1 MAASYFKFMLQIL
14 ILIVIGIIWGFVK
27 ISESVSTGSRAI
39 QDSKKF
45 DEERL
50 KKFGDR
56 KVDSTQS
63 LFERNNDII
72 EKHKKDISTSSSRY
86 RYYYIDNMTRDCI
99 NEICLAEGQSKIR
112 PNYTYLSTWKMN
124 APKEWKDLSLQI
136 ERLFT
141 SRQNEMKE
149 IEERQT
155 EIMQKE
161 AAQSLSSK
169 YADLISQFN
178 EITYRKVT
186 TIDAYGEENWD
197 ALNKE
202 AALLVEKIGRRE
214 GNDDDDMKRWRKS
227 SWSMPEEYKML
238 TENLT
243 TRFKAYYDTRKSKP
257 IESGNVTGMS
267 GVEFENHL
275 AQLLKLNG
283 FDSVAGTPATGD
295 QGADLIAKRNGK
307 TIIIQAKRYGGTVGN
322 KAVQEV
328 IAAIKFYN
336 GDEGWVI
343 TNSSFTKSARE
354 LASKSGI
361 KLIDGTDMQQFSNV
375 VNR

>member
-1 MAASYFKFMLQIL
+1 MSGVIIL
-14 ILIVIGIIWGFVK
+14 IIIGIIWGFVK
-27 ISESVSTGSRAI
+27 ISESVSNGSKAI

-50 KKFGDR
+50 NKFGDR
-56 KVDSTQS
+56 KVDTTQS
-63 LFERNNDII
+63 LFERNKDII
-72 EKHKKDISTSSSRY
+72 EKHKKDVSTSSSRY

-136 ERLFT
+136 EQLFT
-141 SRQNEMKE
+141 SRQKEMKE
-149 IEERQT
+149 IEQRQT
-155 EIMQKE
+155 EITQKE
-161 AAQSLSSK
+161 AVQSLSSK

-197 ALNKE
+197 ALSKE
-202 AALLVEKIGRRE
+202 AALLVEKIGKRE
-214 GNDDDDMKRWRKS
+214 GNDDDDIKRWRKS
-227 SWSMPEEYKML
+227 SWAMPEEYKKL

-243 TRFKAYYDTRKSKP
+243 TRFKSYYNTRKSKP
-257 IESGNVTGMS
+257 VESGNVTGMS

-275 AQLLKLNG
+275 AQLLKSNG

-328 IAAIKFYN
+328 IAAINFYN
-336 GDEGWVI
+336 GDEGWVV

-354 LASKSGI
+354 LAGKSGI
-361 KLIDGTDMQQFSNV
+361 KLIDGTDMQQFSLA
-375 VNR
+375 VNK